1 MIDTRAHL
9 AWAKQRALEYLDAGD
24 VPNAVASWMSDLR
37 KHEQLADHASIE
49 LIGMHAL
56 SGQLNERTARE
67 LIEGSR

>member
-1 MIDTRAHL
+1 MTAAEHL

-24 VPNAVASWMSDLR
+24 VTNAVASWTSDLR

-49 LIGMHAL
+49 LLMMHAL
-56 SGQLNERTARE
+56 SGLLNERTARE